1 MAVKRNASK
10 TTPNGDNVHYVYFS
24 ASDTAPYGGMCH
36 IGTTPVNLVTLTGS
50 KTCTLTM
57 RNDTVGRCT
66 VNWHRNG
73 AVVDISC
80 QTPQSLAMP
89 TETMNIALPDVMRDY
104 VARRVESGQ
113 YGNTSEYVR
122 DLIRKDQQEQG
133 LARLRSLLM
142 DGLASGPA
150 DPITQSFWDE
160 VNAAAGSASE

>member
-1 MAVKRNASK
+1 MCAALRITN
-10 TTPNGDNVHYVYFS
+10 NVHYVYFS

-133 LARLRSLLM
+133 LARLRSMLM